1 MDCPHQ
7 MQNKRLHGD
16 LNTRCRMRKS
26 LWIALLVV
34 WVSSLSNVFATP
46 PPSAPEV
53 VAVEFYKWYI
63 NEMAAEREPLDTER
77 TKLSQY
83 VTLSL
88 IHRIDRIG
96 RILRRKDDFPDTDYF
111 MCTQDYMEDWE
122 ANVTAIPRQVGPSRV
137 SLLVTLGKDPKT
149 IEELAVDLVLD
160 HGQWKICKVKGL
172 TPP

>member
-1 MDCPHQ
+1 
-7 MQNKRLHGD
+7 
-16 LNTRCRMRKS
+16 MRKS

-34 WVSSLSNVFATP
+34 WVSSFSNVFATP

-53 VAVEFYKWYI
+53 IAVEFYKWYI

-88 IHRIDRIG
+88 IHRIDKNLQRGDYI
-96 RILRRKDDFPDTDYF
+96 PDCDYF
-111 MCTQDYMEDWE
+111 ICSQDYMDDWE
-122 ANVTAIPRQVGPSRV
+122 ANVTAVSKQVGPSRV
-137 SLLVTLGKDPKT
+137 SLVVTLGKQADSIT
-149 IEELAVDLVLD
+149 RLAVDLVLD
-160 HGQWKICKVKGL
+160 HGKWKISKVKDL